1 MTRASGPLE
10 IQLWEGTAPGSE
22 GAGAIRET
30 FEERGTPDK
39 PDRKIRGVTV
49 PGVTVHRPPQHEN
62 TGAAL
67 IVIPGG
73 GYNGVVIDKS
83 GHDIARYLNTIGV
96 TGIVLK
102 YRLPRPEGFVFG
114 ADVPLSDA
122 VRAIRITRHHAAEW
136 GVDPDRVGVFG
147 ASAGGHLAS
156 SLATRF
162 DDLELESSDPIDSLS
177 ARPDFQVLLYPV
189 ISFRD
194 GVTHI
199 GSRRNL
205 VGENPSA
212 GLIDQYSNELHVT
225 ATTPPAFLVSTYD
238 DHVKAENSLLYF
250 KALRAAEVPAELHIY
265 EEGGHGYG
273 IKPTGKPVSS
283 WHHRMAD
290 WMKQRGLLDAD

>member
-1 MTRASGPLE
+1 MG
-10 IQLWEGTAPGSE
+10 
-22 GAGAIRET
+22 
-30 FEERGTPDK
+30 
-39 PDRKIRGVTV
+39 
-49 PGVTVHRPPQHEN
+49 
-62 TGAAL
+62 
-67 IVIPGG
+67 
-73 GYNGVVIDKS
+73 
-83 GHDIARYLNTIGV
+83 
-96 TGIVLK
+96 
-102 YRLPRPEGFVFG
+102 
-114 ADVPLSDA
+114 
-122 VRAIRITRHHAAEW
+122 
-136 GVDPDRVGVFG
+136 
-147 ASAGGHLAS
+147 LAS

-290 WMKQRGLLDAD
+290 WMKQRGLLEVD